1 MIHIEHCPS
10 KCRGQS
16 CCNCCGEA
24 PAMHR
29 CGREF
34 IPFQLYDP
42 KCCEKTR
49 WTNPGGCM
57 FLCGKTRHE
66 WMNEAIEKEK
76 EDDHE

>member
-1 MIHIEHCPS
+1 
-10 KCRGQS
+10 
-16 CCNCCGEA
+16 
-24 PAMHR
+24 MHR

-49 WTNPGGCM
+49 WTNPGDCM
-57 FLCGKTRHE
+57 FLCGKTRYE

-76 EDDHE
+76 EEDHETLR